1 MTAEEAKGKKEAE
14 KPEAEVKEPEA
25 KAEAKEPEVKEPEAK
40 AEVKEPEVKEP
51 EVKAEAKESE
61 VKEPEAKPEAKPE
74 VKEPEAKPEPKP
86 EAKPEPKPEAKP
98 EAKPE
103 PKAEAKKPAPKKKLS
118 KGVEDIMT
126 TIKKMTV
133 LELSELVQ
141 ALEGEFG
148 VSASMAVA
156 APAAGGA
163 AAAAP
168 ASVEEQTEFSVIL
181 KDIGA
186 NKINVIRAVREMTTL
201 GLKEAKD
208 FVESAPQTVK
218 EGVTKDEAATMK
230 QKLEAAGAT
239 AEVK

>member
-1 MTAEEAKGKKEAE
+1 MTEEEAKGKKEE

-25 KAEAKEPEVKEPEAK
+25 KVETKEPEAK
-40 AEVKEPEVKEP
+40 AE
-51 EVKAEAKESE
+51 
-61 VKEPEAKPEAKPE
+61 AKPEAKAE
-74 VKEPEAKPEPKP
+74 EKP
-86 EAKPEPKPEAKP
+86 A
-98 EAKPE
+98 
-103 PKAEAKKPAPKKKLS
+103 KAEEKKPTKKLS
-118 KGVEDIMT
+118 KGIEDIMT

-133 LELSELVQ
+133 LELSELVK
-141 ALEGEFG
+141 ALEDEFG
-148 VSASMAVA
+148 VSAAVAVA

-163 AAAAP
+163 APAAA
-168 ASVEEQTEFSVIL
+168 AEEQTEFSVIL

-239 AEVK
+239 VEIK

>member
-1 MTAEEAKGKKEAE
+1 MTEEETKGKPEAN
-14 KPEAEVKEPEA
+14 KPEAEAEVKEPEAKEPEA
-25 KAEAKEPEVKEPEAK
+25 KAEAKEPE
-40 AEVKEPEVKEP
+40 
-51 EVKAEAKESE
+51 
-61 VKEPEAKPEAKPE
+61 
-74 VKEPEAKPEPKP
+74 AKPEPKAEAKP
-86 EAKPEPKPEAKP
+86 EAKPEPKPEAK
-98 EAKPE
+98 
-103 PKAEAKKPAPKKKLS
+103 AEEKKPPKKLS
-118 KGVEDIMT
+118 KGIEDIMN

-141 ALEGEFG
+141 ALEDEFG
-148 VSASMAVA
+148 VSAAVAVA
-156 APAAGGA
+156 APAAGGP
-163 AAAAP
+163 AAAP
-168 ASVEEQTEFSVIL
+168 AAAEEQTEFSIVL

-239 AEVK
+239 VEIK